1 MELTIGE
8 FSIEMLDS
16 IKNTSNKI
24 HFDLTHVE
32 DLDNIFQGTSTQF
45 NHKIT
50 SMELRHIKENWE
62 DFKDNV
68 IFYFD
73 VVTDNNIAKGIPIPG
88 KDFIP
93 F

>member
-1 MELTIGE
+1 MSA
-8 FSIEMLDS
+8 F
-16 IKNTSNKI
+16 
-24 HFDLTHVE
+24 V
-32 DLDNIFQGTSTQF
+32 
-45 NHKIT
+45 
-50 SMELRHIKENWE
+50 ELRHLKENWE

-73 VVTDNNIAKGIPIPG
+73 VVTDNNIAEGIPIPG